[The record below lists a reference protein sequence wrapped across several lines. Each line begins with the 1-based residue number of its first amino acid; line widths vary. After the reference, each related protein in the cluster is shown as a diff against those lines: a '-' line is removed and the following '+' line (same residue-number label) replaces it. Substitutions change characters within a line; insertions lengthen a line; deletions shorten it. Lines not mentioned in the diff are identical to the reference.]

1 MSTKKRKGSRAFL
14 TSLRFVNSLIFD
26 QNRSTLALICPY
38 HPIGLSILSHVED
51 AYKYHAYIHIDI
63 HTARKT
69 GVMNGIGIEIISG
82 LQLVRHLCHARF
94 LHEGRQGQARSP
106 VWSGRGREQFSRES
120 LARPI
125 LDRIFQRATTLFL
138 ARLFRRPGFAATET
152 VFKRGQHAGNACT

>member
-1 MSTKKRKGSRAFL
+1 MCLLANIGLILKLVDDSETLEIVGPVRDRPLCPGKSINLTRYVDQKKERRKGSRAFL

-69 GVMNGIGIEIISG
+69 GVMNGIGIEMISG

-106 VWSGRGREQFSRES
+106 V
-120 LARPI
+120 
-125 LDRIFQRATTLFL
+125 
-138 ARLFRRPGFAATET
+138 
-152 VFKRGQHAGNACT
+152 